1 MIDPRIGKFTASEI
15 WKLLSNEKSKK
26 HLFGK
31 TAITYI
37 TSRVTEI
44 TTGETISDSQE
55 LSSKATEWGKKN
67 EPLAIKAYE
76 EKFNITVH
84 GKQDF
89 IPYGDNG
96 GATPD
101 GLVGDDGMTEI
112 KCPFNP
118 TNHTANMLIIDQ
130 KAFSDYHKVYYPQIQ
145 MQLLCSGR
153 SWVDFVSFD
162 PRCVN
167 DAHKLHVIR
176 IYRDDAMI
184 QELEYRILEAVKI
197 RNEMLNVINNRLL

>member
-1 MIDPRIGKFTASEI
+1 MIDPRIGKFTASKI
-15 WKLLSNEKSKK
+15 GLLLKSGRSKSE
-26 HLFGK
+26 LFGQ
-31 TAITYI
+31 TAMKYI
-37 TSRVTEI
+37 REKVAEI
-44 TTGETISDSQE
+44 IIGETISDAQE
-55 LSSKATEWGKKN
+55 LSAKSLEWGLKN
-67 EPLAIKAYE
+67 EPLAIEAYGMP
-76 EKFNITVH
+76 VH

-89 IPYGDNG
+89 ILFGGDA

-101 GLVGDDGMTEI
+101 GLVGDDGMIEV
-112 KCPFNP
+112 KCPWNP
-118 TNHTANMLIIDQ
+118 AEHVNNMLIVDQ
-130 KAFSDYHKVYYPQIQ
+130 SAFKAYHDDYYPQIQ

-184 QELEYRILEAVKI
+184 QELEYRILEAVNI